1 MFLVGPLALAAA
13 PAIISGIAGF
23 FGGRQTNK
31 VNQREADKNRAF
43 QAGQAT
49 DQMAFQ
55 ERMRNTEWQAG
66 VNDML
71 AAGINP
77 AVAYARGGASAPGGA
92 AGGGAQAAPA
102 VDAVGAGVS
111 SAMAANAQRKQI
123 EMMTQQVEGQKAANV
138 KAFAE
143 GQIGMNDL
151 RMSEAKTRYYF
162 DMSGRPLPPLKALLD
177 AEFNQTQASSAR
189 SVSDAQLAQF
199 SVPEQQA
206 IARLFETVGTG
217 GKGMQMLLPLLNTL
231 IARRR

>member
-23 FGGRQTNK
+23 FGARQTNK

-66 VNDML
+66 VNDMI

-77 AVAYARGGASAPGGA
+77 AVAYARGGASAPSGAA
-92 AGGGAQAAPA
+92 AGGSQAAPA
-102 VDAVGAGVS
+102 VDAVGSGVS
-111 SAMAANAQRKQI
+111 SAMAMLAQRKQF
-123 EMMTQQVEGQKAANV
+123 EMMDATIRKTQMEGDKVNMEADVAANE
-138 KAFAE
+138 A
-143 GQIGMNDL
+143 
-151 RMSEAKTRYYF
+151 RMSNARLAYYF
-162 DMSGRPLPPLKALLD
+162 TDGKPTEALQKLLD

-189 SVSDAQLAQF
+189 SVSDAQLSQF
-199 SVPEQQA
+199 SVPEQRA
-206 IARLFETVGTG
+206 IAGLFETVGAT
-217 GKGMQMLLPLLNTL
+217 GKGLQAILPLLTTL
-231 IARRR
+231 IARKR